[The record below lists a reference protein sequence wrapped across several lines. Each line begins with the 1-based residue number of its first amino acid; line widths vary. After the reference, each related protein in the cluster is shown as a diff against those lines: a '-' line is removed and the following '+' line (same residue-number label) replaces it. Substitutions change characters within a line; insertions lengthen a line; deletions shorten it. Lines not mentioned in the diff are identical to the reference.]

1 MTKYSRKC
9 RRIGSMAK
17 TSNVAQRRIKKRTTR
32 KKRGGGN
39 VFSTSK
45 PIEPIEPSDVNTP
58 LRAVT
63 SIEPPQNE
71 VNASLRSDY
80 EIARDNFYN
89 TRENFWIAQ
98 DKIFRYTASKI
109 YNDEKLTWRVQGSAN
124 ELVYAYKNIT
134 RDYFEEGDI
143 PEGRY
148 LYMQRFLDVYNKFCK
163 NNPEICRIYDY
174 PDDIMNL
181 EFADDK
187 FQDRDEVINYL
198 LEKDPNI
205 FKKFREN
212 AFNEAL
218 AKFKLTS
225 QDKLTS
231 QGIPESQELGGGRRK
246 KTTRKKRG

>member
-39 VFSTSK
+39 VFSTSEPIK
-45 PIEPIEPSDVNTP
+45 PIEPITP
-58 LRAVT
+58 LRADFLIV
-63 SIEPPQNE
+63 
-71 VNASLRSDY
+71 R
-80 EIARDNFYN
+80 
-89 TRENFWIAQ
+89 
-98 DKIFRYTASKI
+98 DKIFRYAESKI
-109 YNDEKLTWRVQGSAN
+109 YKDDKLRSGAQSFAND
-124 ELVYAYKNIT
+124 LVYAYLNFT
-134 RDYFEEGDI
+134 TDYFEEKQD
-143 PEGRY
+143 RNV
-148 LYMQRFLDVYNKFCK
+148 YMQRFLDVYNKFCK
-163 NNPEICRIYDY
+163 DNPEICRIYDY

-205 FKKFREN
+205 FKKFKED

-218 AKFKLTS
+218 AKY
-225 QDKLTS
+225 KLTS